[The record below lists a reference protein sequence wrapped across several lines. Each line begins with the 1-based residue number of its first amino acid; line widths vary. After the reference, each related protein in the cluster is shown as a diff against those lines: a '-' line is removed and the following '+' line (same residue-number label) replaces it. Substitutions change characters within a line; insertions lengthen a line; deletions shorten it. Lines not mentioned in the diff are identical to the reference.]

1 MHDVT
6 TTVGGDDVDGIEAV
20 AGGKAN
26 KDVRLRRRAIRRPRT
41 RRSTVSSQNPSPT
54 LEAAQT
60 TTATD

>member
-6 TTVGGDDVDGIEAV
+6 TTVGVDDVGGIEAV

-26 KDVRLRRRAIRRPRT
+26 KDVRHRRRATRRPRT
-41 RRSTVSSQNPSPT
+41 RSAASSQNPSPT

-60 TTATD
+60 PTATE